1 VPSKEKARAKIPI
14 RGFSFKNLLADKPIA
29 FEHPSQK
36 PAFAVRL
43 ASRNLTSRLETSECC
58 SLSILRI
65 SVAHGTAVGGG
76 AVEDQWLRWAKRLH
90 AIASTGLHFCKDDF
104 DRERYQEVATIA
116 QSMLALI
123 GNIPIKRIE
132 GLLSD
137 FAKGYAT
144 PKIDVRGAVIE
155 DGRVLLVRERSDGLW
170 TLPGGFADVGL
181 SATEN
186 VIKEIQEEA
195 GIRTSVTRLY
205 SVRHKAK
212 QNYDPD
218 IRDFYKM
225 FFLCRRVDE
234 ERPRP
239 GLEVLDA
246 AFFPRDSLP
255 QLSRGRVIE
264 GDIEAAFAFH
274 ESPDR
279 TVILD

>member
-1 VPSKEKARAKIPI
+1 M
-14 RGFSFKNLLADKPIA
+14 
-29 FEHPSQK
+29 
-36 PAFAVRL
+36 
-43 ASRNLTSRLETSECC
+43 
-58 SLSILRI
+58 
-65 SVAHGTAVGGG
+65 
-76 AVEDQWLRWAKRLH
+76 EDQWLKWAKRLQ
-90 AIASTGLHFCKDDF
+90 AIASTGLHFSKDDF
-104 DRERYQEVATIA
+104 DRERYREVATIA
-116 QSMLALI
+116 HSMLASL

-195 GIRTSVTRLY
+195 GIRASVTGLY
-205 SVRHKAK
+205 GVRHKAK
-212 QNYDPD
+212 QVYEPD

-225 FFLCRRVDE
+225 FFLCQRVDAE
-234 ERPRP
+234 PLKP
-239 GLEVLDA
+239 GSEVIDV
-246 AFFPRDSLP
+246 AFFARDGLP

-264 GDIEAAFAFH
+264 EDIEAAFVFH
-274 ESPDR
+274 ENTER
-279 TVILD
+279 TAVVD